1 MSHDLLVPRAGAPGP
16 WSYHLPGVGGALAW
30 LREQGCAAGDRICVS
45 APNSPGLISLLQAA
59 ALAGLELV
67 LIHHRQPDA
76 ARAAQ
81 TAAAG
86 GRGLPS
92 LPTAFAEA
100 PLPTSS
106 AAGGALLLHT
116 SGTTGV
122 PRRVRLPWDRVHAAC
137 QAAADHLAL
146 HPRETWLACL
156 PLDHAGGVALTLRA
170 ACAGTPLL
178 LRRFDPADLAHV
190 DAASLVPTLLHRV
203 VAQGVALPQRPRVVI
218 GGAPL
223 GDGLARAVR
232 AHGARVLRTYG
243 LTETCAMLACQRD
256 DSDAVAMPLIAGWEA
271 RITDA
276 DGDGIGTISVRGPGR
291 CAGYDETS
299 DPDDAWLM
307 TGDLGRYDASAQL
320 LTVLGRIDDLF
331 ISGGEK
337 ISPAAVEAVL
347 LGHPAIADVAVHPRP
362 DAAWGQLP
370 VATAVASG
378 PIPDS
383 GALDTWCHDHLAPH
397 QRPRQWSWVTA
408 LPRNALG
415 KLLRH
420 QLG

>member
-1 MSHDLLVPRAGAPGP
+1 MSNDLLVPRTGAPGP
-16 WSYHLPGVGGALAW
+16 WSYVLPGVGGALAW
-30 LREQGCAAGDRICVS
+30 LHEHGCRAGDRVCVS
-45 APNSPGLISLLQAA
+45 APNSPGFASLLQAA

-81 TAAAG
+81 AAAAG
-86 GRGLPS
+86 GRVLPPI
-92 LPTAFAEA
+92 PTVFAEA

-106 AAGGALLLHT
+106 ASGGALLLHT
-116 SGTTGV
+116 SGTTGT

-146 HPRETWLACL
+146 HPGETWLACL
-156 PLDHAGGVALTLRA
+156 PLDHAGGVALILRA
-170 ACAGTPLL
+170 ACAGTPLV
-178 LRRFDPADLAHV
+178 LRRFDAADLANV

-203 VAQGVALPQRPRVVI
+203 VAETVALPQRPRLVI

-223 GDGLARAVR
+223 GDGLARAAR
-232 AHGARVLRTYG
+232 ARGARVLRTYG

-256 DSDAVAMPLIAGWEA
+256 DSDAVAMPVIAGWDI

-276 DGDGIGTISVRGPGR
+276 STDGIGTISVRGPGR
-291 CAGYDETS
+291 CAGYDETM
-299 DPDDAWLM
+299 DPADAWLS
-307 TGDLGRYDASAQL
+307 TGDLGRFDAHLQI
-320 LTVLGRIDDLF
+320 LTVIGRTDDVF

-347 LGHPAIADVAVHPRP
+347 LGHPAIAEVAVHPRP
-362 DAAWGQLP
+362 DAAWGHLP
-370 VATAVASG
+370 VATAVANG
-378 PIPDS
+378 PIPDPV
-383 GALDTWCHDHLAPH
+383 ALDAWCQDHLAPH
-397 QRPRQWSWVTA
+397 QRPRQWSWVA
-408 LPRNALG
+408 VLPRNALG